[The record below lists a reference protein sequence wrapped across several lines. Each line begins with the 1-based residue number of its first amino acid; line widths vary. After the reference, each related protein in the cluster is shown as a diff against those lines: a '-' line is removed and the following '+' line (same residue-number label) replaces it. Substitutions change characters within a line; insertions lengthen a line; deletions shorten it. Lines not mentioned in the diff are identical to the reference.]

1 MFEVNVSFESII
13 SFLSSS
19 DLLFVIFWV
28 LLLAGAF
35 VVAFP
40 EPSTLAHGGSHR
52 EDGPRRS

>member
-1 MFEVNVSFESII
+1 VSFESVI

-19 DLLFVIFWV
+19 DLLFVVFWV

-40 EPSTLAHGGSHR
+40 EPSALAHSRSHR
-52 EDGPRRS
+52 EDGARRS